1 MWLAVEIPTWGW
13 LQKQFIK
20 DALEATRFS
29 EYEWLS
35 EEINRSIS
43 EGLQCDSFAHW
54 YHDLMQVCPC
64 HFIDR
69 CLLLLF
75 SLQWPSLTIWSFIS
89 LTLWRFWTM
98 VSFLSAQSWYKIFVN
113 KLSLEFSFPSI
124 DSIKTNFGFFCPPE
138 SVITPEIFVCDNVS
152 TKLTIILPFPCW
164 RNIHRLDCLCCSG
177 INAVKDSQMKP
188 ETPNASDASPHSWSK
203 MQIETF

>member
-20 DALEATRFS
+20 DALEATRFF
-29 EYEWLS
+29 EYAWLS
-35 EEINRSIS
+35 EEINQSIS

-64 HFIDR
+64 RFIDR

-89 LTLWRFWTM
+89 LTLWRFRTM

-113 KLSLEFSFPSI
+113 KPSLEFSFPSI
-124 DSIKTNFGFFCPPE
+124 DSIKTSFVFF
-138 SVITPEIFVCDNVS
+138 
-152 TKLTIILPFPCW
+152 LPIWGCYYT
-164 RNIHRLDCLCCSG
+164 RNLCLWQCKHKVNKFALSMLEKHTQVRLSLL
-177 INAVKDSQMKP
+177 
-188 ETPNASDASPHSWSK
+188 
-203 MQIETF
+203 

>member
-13 LQKQFIK
+13 LQKQYHK

-29 EYEWLS
+29 EYAWLW
-35 EEINRSIS
+35 EEINQSIS

-54 YHDLMQVCPC
+54 YHDLMQACPC
-64 HFIDR
+64 CFIDR
-69 CLLLLF
+69 CLLFLF

-89 LTLWRFWTM
+89 LTLWSFWTM

-113 KLSLEFSFPSI
+113 KLLLEFSFPSI
-124 DSIKTNFGFFCPPE
+124 DSIKTNFGFFLPTWGCYY
-138 SVITPEIFVCDNVS
+138 TRNLCLWQLS
-152 TKLTIILPFPCW
+152 TKLTNLPFPCW

-177 INAVKDSQMKP
+177 INAVKDSPMKP
-188 ETPNASDASPHSWSK
+188 ETPNASDGSPHSWSK